1 MTAATGFESWIGYVN
16 TGAVNWSTDVFK
28 VFLTNTAPNA
38 ATDSVLADITEVD
51 YTNLSSRTLTLAS
64 AGEVGGTYTAVFDPL
79 VMTASGSVGPIRY
92 IGIFNDTAA
101 GKPLVLYYDYGSSFT
116 MNAPDFITFTPSGAT
131 WTDEEAP

>member
-16 TGAVNWSTDVFK
+16 EGAVNWTTDVFK

-38 ATDSVLADITEVD
+38 ATDAVLADITEVD
-51 YTNLSSRTLTLAS
+51 YTNLSSRTLVLDAATNTA
-64 AGEVGGTYTAVFDPL
+64 GTYTVTFDPL
-79 VMTASGSVGPIRY
+79 VMTASGVVGPQQY
-92 IGIFNDTAA
+92 IGIYNDTAA
-101 GKPLVLYYDYGSSFT
+101 GKPLVCFYDYGSSFT